1 MNPRQTQ
8 RERSLFE
15 AARRNMGGYYWKST
29 SVRVGKEI
37 NIKFKMGRRVRK
49 RGRKGLKPPL
59 ISLPTLSLWFVPEH
73 QLWEPSFK
81 HQTCTGHLVY
91 IW

>member
-49 RGRKGLKPPL
+49 RG
-59 ISLPTLSLWFVPEH
+59 SNN
-73 QLWEPSFK
+73 
-81 HQTCTGHLVY
+81 
-91 IW
+91 